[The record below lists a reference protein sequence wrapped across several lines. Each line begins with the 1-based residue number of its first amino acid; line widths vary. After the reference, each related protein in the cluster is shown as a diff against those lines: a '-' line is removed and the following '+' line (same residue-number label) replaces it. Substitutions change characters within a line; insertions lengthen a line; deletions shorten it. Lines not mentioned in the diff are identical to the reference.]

1 MYKLQAARGQPL
13 EVTCCVCNLALS
25 MRTLQHCGLPCRL
38 PSWHSRAASRCS
50 LLYWI
55 PSSRGEQD
63 KAALAKF
70 GSGKK
75 LVSPALLHI
84 PMTHAGTSLA
94 GVTMP
99 SAAKER
105 KEPRGRKPAPKR
117 RRAPEPEDVE
127 EEIEIAQPDNDGPDA
142 EEIDVTV
149 VLPAAASRQKEKWA
163 ALARRQDTSHH
174 PALDYLCTAFEG
186 SCCPDFS

>member
-1 MYKLQAARGQPL
+1 MSAILHCPCAQSNDVVYLVGSHPGTAAPP
-13 EVTCCVCNLALS
+13 VDA
-25 MRTLQHCGLPCRL
+25 
-38 PSWHSRAASRCS
+38 PSCTRAREA
-50 LLYWI
+50 
-55 PSSRGEQD
+55 GEQD

-75 LVSPALLHI
+75 LVSPALLQI

-94 GVTMP
+94 GITMP

-142 EEIDVTV
+142 EETDVTV

-163 ALARRQDTSHH
+163 ALARRQDTCHH